1 MDNNVIIPSFKPKFT
16 KAFPKMDNKHIKTPA
31 PNKSN
36 VNIINIINPTA
47 SPKH

>member
-1 MDNNVIIPSFKPKFT
+1 MSNNVVISSFKLKFT
-16 KAFPKMDNKHIKTPA
+16 KVFPKMNNKNIKTPA

-36 VNIINIINPTA
+36 VNIINIINPTV